1 MILNW
6 VLYIFTLSPAHNFSI
21 LIAGFITILCLVST
35 CNAILWICWL
45 ALSLTVHSD
54 KEPSFHSNILF
65 NHMAYGITFFAYAQ
79 HIVIRLLYLWKCFTD
94 AISMNFSGWFSGTNS
109 MMSGLQKK
117 TLKRHLKSSM
127 GVRKR

>member
-1 MILNW
+1 MYATLSFCPTKWSCVGKCANLKKIVVFF
-6 VLYIFTLSPAHNFSI
+6 VLTVYFTLFMYIFTLSPAHNFSI

-65 NHMAYGITFFAYAQ
+65 NQMAYGITFFAYAQ
-79 HIVIRLLYLWKCFTD
+79 HIVIQLLYLWKCFTD
-94 AISMNFSGWFSGTNS
+94 AIS
-109 MMSGLQKK
+109 
-117 TLKRHLKSSM
+117 TLS
-127 GVRKR
+127 